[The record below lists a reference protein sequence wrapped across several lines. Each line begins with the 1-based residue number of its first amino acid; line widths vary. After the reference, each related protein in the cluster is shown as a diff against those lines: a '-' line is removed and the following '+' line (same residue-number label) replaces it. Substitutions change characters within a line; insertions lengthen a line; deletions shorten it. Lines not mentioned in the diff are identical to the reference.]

1 MSDIEKCFKDLEEY
15 IVEVEIQYL
24 DSHLHTIEQPD
35 DYKYDIKTYC
45 ILCHAAFEEF
55 IESVCICILKEIYD
69 NFVNNQRISFS
80 TMCLLH
86 FMTNTSELNDTTW
99 PNNQMLFDYF
109 KNNIQKI
116 KSDLS
121 TFIIKNNHGIN
132 LKYLKK
138 LLLPLGLNIPQD
150 VILQNSLSQLAN
162 CRGGFAHT
170 SNRSS
175 KRLSPEDAKKYVDDV
190 FAMMK
195 NIALKARHIHY
206 YSIH

>member
-1 MSDIEKCFKDLEEY
+1 MANIEEYLNELEEY
-15 IVEVEIQYL
+15 LVEVEIQYL
-24 DSHLHTIEQPD
+24 DSHINTMEQPS
-35 DYKYDIKTYC
+35 DYKYDIKSYC

-55 IESVCICILKEIYD
+55 IEGVCICILKEIYD
-69 NFVNNQRISFS
+69 NFVKNQRISFS

-99 PNNQMLFDYF
+99 LNNQMLFDYF

-138 LLLPLGLNIPQD
+138 LLIPLGLNIPQD

-170 SNRSS
+170 SNRFSE
-175 KRLSPEDAKKYVDDV
+175 RLSPEDAKKYVDDV
-190 FAMMK
+190 FVMMK
-195 NIALKARHIHY
+195 DIALKARHIHY